1 MSSFAISAF
10 SASVGKP
17 SERFISGSEPSCA
30 ERSSRS
36 SYASVSC
43 VRSVPPVGFGAFFFA
58 FFRDAALAFDS
69 SFTDFSSLSLRDSAF
84 SFSRSCALSF
94 SSSAFVSAS
103 SRSFSSS
110 DLSGDDDDDG
120 GDDDAL
126 VAGFD
131 LARTEL
137 ARSTSTLASAGC
149 SLGFT
154 SHRAASPDRCNFSK
168 IASHADN
175 SSTAAISDSTSI
187 TLTPA
192 MAASANMR
200 TLARVLGSSIAESI
214 SSRSC
219 SALALVS
226 IASYMRAWF
235 SGDWNTSGG
244 GEGGVSASVS
254 SRLGLKA
261 STKDDLTAR
270 GVASSSAS
278 TRVAEGREGTS
289 SALSPL
295 AV

>member
-1 MSSFAISAF
+1 M
-10 SASVGKP
+10 GKP

-43 VRSVPPVGFGAFFFA
+43 VRSVPPVVFGAFFFA

-69 SFTDFSSLSLRDSAF
+69 SFTDFSSLSPARLCLLLLPKEVAPSELLQLSLRLRELA
-84 SFSRSCALSF
+84 
-94 SSSAFVSAS
+94 
-103 SRSFSSS
+103 SFSSS
-110 DLSGDDDDDG
+110 DPSGDDDDDG

-126 VAGFD
+126 VAGFV

-168 IASHADN
+168 IASHADK